1 MYYEIHET
9 RSTRMPGGLK
19 KILFSSFSQIIRI
32 QFSTGIDDVSTAIRR
47 ASRRE
52 RRLRQRNARMET
64 RFAPAGK
71 GRLTDRAR
79 GITRGRE
86 KEVGSGQTTIA
97 VRKSALAR
105 GR

>member
-1 MYYEIHET
+1 
-9 RSTRMPGGLK
+9 MPGGLK

-32 QFSTGIDDVSTAIRR
+32 QFSSIEDVSTAIRR

-64 RFAPAGK
+64 RFASAGK
-71 GRLTDRAR
+71 GRMTDRAR